1 MGKDAA
7 TTEKLQKTNLIKTLQ
22 LYYYQKMVKRKILA
36 FELVSNEI
44 SLYKEAYL
52 LSSFLNP
59 LAKWRRF
66 VVAEWLGTHRCQLAS
81 HLQPR
86 INYILHSWH
95 WTESTRSG
103 IRSRLQVYMPRPCPW
118 PSYEFKDREIMTETA
133 FETSNIIHWKHL
145 FY

>member
-59 LAKWRRF
+59 LAK
-66 VVAEWLGTHRCQLAS
+66 
-81 HLQPR
+81 
-86 INYILHSWH
+86 
-95 WTESTRSG
+95 
-103 IRSRLQVYMPRPCPW
+103 
-118 PSYEFKDREIMTETA
+118 
-133 FETSNIIHWKHL
+133 
-145 FY
+145 